1 MTNLPMFPLGS
12 VLFPYLPLQLR
23 VFEERYLVML
33 SRILADEPAE
43 FGVVLI
49 ERGQEVGG
57 GEHRFRYGTVA
68 QITQLAA
75 SDGFVGVLA
84 QGERRVEVLEWLDED
99 PYPEALI
106 RNIPELEWD
115 DDLYPLREEAE
126 QAVRRALA
134 LASEFTDQAWSP
146 DVELSEDPTA
156 AAWQLAGITPVGP
169 LDQVALLQSTTMEG
183 LLTAVLVYT
192 AAAVD
197 SFRSPWPE
205 E

>member
-1 MTNLPMFPLGS
+1 MFPLGS

-84 QGERRVEVLEWLDED
+84 QGERRVEVLDWLEED
-99 PYPEALI
+99 PYPEAVI
-106 RNIPELEWD
+106 RDVPELDWD
-115 DDLYPLREEAE
+115 DDLFPLREEAE
-126 QAVRRALA
+126 QAVRRALV

-169 LDQVALLQSTTMEG
+169 LDQIALLRSTTMEG

-197 SFRSPWPE
+197 SLRSPWPE